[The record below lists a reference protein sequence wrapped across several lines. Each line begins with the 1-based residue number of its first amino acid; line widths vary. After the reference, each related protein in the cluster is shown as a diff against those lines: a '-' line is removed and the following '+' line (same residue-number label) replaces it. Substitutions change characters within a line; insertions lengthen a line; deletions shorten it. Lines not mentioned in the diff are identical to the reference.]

1 MRTRHSILALL
12 LLLAS
17 RSAFAYDEDSS
28 FAVPYP
34 SRHFTKISEAVAQAK
49 DSGFADYLE
58 VVKRAARKNSHALAR
73 LFYIDSKTQWD
84 AAGGELQNSV
94 MRQMLLIW
102 GDYDFAEA
110 LARQPVE
117 IQKRVSSNF
126 RIQSQDGHFAI
137 LFPRTAAIADRVWP
151 KR

>member
-1 MRTRHSILALL
+1 MRIRHSILALL

-28 FAVPYP
+28 FTVPCP
-34 SRHFTKISEAVAQAK
+34 SRHFTKIPEAIAQAK

-58 VVKRAARKNSHALAR
+58 VVKRAATKNSHALAR

-94 MRQMLLIW
+94 MRQMLLVW

-117 IQKRVSSNF
+117 IQKDVASNF
-126 RIQSQDGHFAI
+126 RIQPQDVHFAI
-137 LFPRTAAIADRVWP
+137 LFPRTAAIGDRVWP